1 MMKGMPGGWFA
12 NRAIGWAGLAIA
24 GMLASGCNLGEVTA
38 AQGGDVLVVE
48 AQLEANSRERQY
60 VLLHRSLQNGEVRPE
75 PGATVTVTGPDGVPV
90 EFTELPSGVCAELP
104 RPGLEEEEIPIRV
117 SCYATGLEK
126 ELFVLPGE
134 TYELEVVSRSGE
146 RIRGRT
152 TVPGDFAGRRPSLPP
167 NSALSSCWLAPRT
180 NIELMWSQSEGAW
193 SYLANLE
200 IVGLANALQGS
211 GFEVPD
217 PLELTGLSIS
227 QTDTT
232 LVLPREF
239 GLFELTNV
247 DQDVIAYLQ
256 DGFPAG
262 VSLRLRVSALDR
274 NYVNAIRGGT
284 FNPSGAIRISSVVG
298 DGIGVFGSYVPRDL
312 FVVVEEEAPLP
323 PC

>member
-1 MMKGMPGGWFA
+1 
-12 NRAIGWAGLAIA
+12 
-24 GMLASGCNLGEVTA
+24 
-38 AQGGDVLVVE
+38 
-48 AQLEANSRERQY
+48 
-60 VLLHRSLQNGEVRPE
+60 
-75 PGATVTVTGPDGVPV
+75 
-90 EFTELPSGVCAELP
+90 
-104 RPGLEEEEIPIRV
+104 EEIPIRV

-232 LVLPREF
+232 LGLPREF

-262 VSLRLRVSALDR
+262 VSLRLRV
-274 NYVNAIRGGT
+274 
-284 FNPSGAIRISSVVG
+284 
-298 DGIGVFGSYVPRDL
+298 
-312 FVVVEEEAPLP
+312 
-323 PC
+323 

>member
-1 MMKGMPGGWFA
+1 MIKERFRGRSPTRPVVW
-12 NRAIGWAGLAIA
+12 LALS
-24 GMLASGCNLGEVTA
+24 GMLMCGCNLGEVTA

-48 AQLEANSRERQY
+48 GHLQANSRERQY
-60 VLLHRSLQNGEVRPE
+60 VLLHRSLRDGEVRPE
-75 PGATVTVTGPDGVPV
+75 PGAAVTVTGPDGVPV
-90 EFTELPSGVCAELP
+90 EFEEVASGACAVLP
-104 RPGLEEEEIPIRV
+104 RPGLEEEEVPVRV
-117 SCYATGLEK
+117 SCYATGQND
-126 ELFVLPGE
+126 LFVLPGK

-167 NSALSSCWLAPRT
+167 NSTVSACWLPPRT

-200 IVGLANALQGS
+200 IVGLGSALSGS
-211 GFEVPD
+211 EMEVPD

-247 DQDVIAYLQ
+247 DQDLIAFLQ
-256 DGFPAG
+256 NGFPPG

-274 NYVNAIRGGT
+274 NYVNAIRGGS